1 MCDSKFARHHDAA
14 ATDQP
19 RTQDAA
25 MRRSIRAGRDQRG
38 AVTGEAGDAVEAH
51 GLEGFRQGHRRQD
64 GGQAA
69 PQH

>member
-1 MCDSKFARHHDAA
+1 
-14 ATDQP
+14 
-19 RTQDAA
+19 
-25 MRRSIRAGRDQRG
+25 
-38 AVTGEAGDAVEAH
+38 VEAH